1 MVFLNDITNQ
11 TISENIEKYAN
22 SNTKNT
28 CTRKYTML
36 MQCFYDW
43 KSWRI
48 AAKANNSQPKQNGSA
63 NTLLCLIP
71 YMIECFI

>member
-1 MVFLNDITNQ
+1 MYEIIHHVNAVL
-11 TISENIEKYAN
+11 
-22 SNTKNT
+22 
-28 CTRKYTML
+28 L
-36 MQCFYDW
+36 YDW

-48 AAKANNSQPKQNGSA
+48 AAKANNSQAKQNGSA